1 MAHPIRRQGGNGDT
15 ALARNDQAQWDPF
28 RLMRE
33 MFWDPFG
40 EARDASSRGAFA
52 PTFEMTES
60 SDAYV
65 ISADLPGVEEE
76 DVDISLT
83 GNRLTIA
90 GHREQTRQEEGLH
103 YHTSERVFGRFARS
117 FSLPDGAAQE
127 QMRAEIANG
136 VLTITVP
143 KKPEL
148 QPKRISVAKRATG
161 RGAQKA

>member
-1 MAHPIRRQGGNGDT
+1 MAHPIHRQGGNGDT
-15 ALARNDQAQWDPF
+15 SLARNDQAQWDPF

-33 MFWDPFG
+33 MFWDPFR
-40 EARDASSRGAFA
+40 EVNDATSRGGFA

-60 SDAYV
+60 ADAYV

-83 GNRLTIA
+83 GNRLSIS
-90 GHREQTRQEEGLH
+90 GHREQSRQEEGLR
-103 YHTSERVFGRFARS
+103 YHTSERVFGRFTRS
-117 FSLPDGAAQE
+117 FSLPDGADPE
-127 QMRAEIANG
+127 HLRAEIANG
-136 VLTITVP
+136 VLTIAVP

-161 RGAQKA
+161 RGGQKA

>member
-1 MAHPIRRQGGNGDT
+1 MAHPIRRQGGNGGT
-15 ALARNDQAQWDPF
+15 SVARNDQTEWDPF

-33 MFWDPFG
+33 MFWDPFR
-40 EARDASSRGAFA
+40 EIKDAPSRGGFA

-60 SDAYV
+60 TDAYV

-76 DVDISLT
+76 DVDITLT
-83 GNRLTIA
+83 GNRLTIS

-103 YHTSERVFGRFARS
+103 YHTSERVFGRFTRS
-117 FSLPDGAAQE
+117 FSLPDGADQE

-136 VLTITVP
+136 VLSVTVP

-161 RGAQKA
+161 RGGQKS